1 MLPLF
6 YAVGTSGII
15 LCLRFFLVVVTTWA
29 LHSECVPSHSFTC
42 LTSVSDGILCFQYM
56 LAFYILQ
63 HGHLLDSY
71 LVEFL
76 ETFTLRQTFVDKDR
90 IEVLHITQT
99 NQLVNRCVVA
109 YITLLIQSNAMG

>member
-1 MLPLF
+1 M
-6 YAVGTSGII
+6 S
-15 LCLRFFLVVVTTWA
+15 
-29 LHSECVPSHSFTC
+29 SC

-56 LAFYILQ
+56 FAFYIFQ

-71 LVEFL
+71 LIEFL
-76 ETFTLRQTFVDKDR
+76 EAFTLRQTFVDENG
-90 IEVLHITQT
+90 IQIFHVAQT